1 MELIQLFSES
11 IRTLTVRV
19 MAFLL
24 TASVGLP
31 SGQMVSTG
39 DHQLYV
45 RCSGHGP
52 GPTVI
57 LETGAG
63 ANSTSFESVQAQ
75 VEKFARVCSYD
86 RAGLGKSDKP
96 TGPQT
101 ESGIVDDLHRLLVSI
116 HEPGPYLLVGHSLGG
131 VYVRAFQRHYPLL
144 VKGLVLVDSSHE
156 EQLNR
161 FTALSPELGKQ
172 FATQG
177 GRSTYDDMYR
187 LYGQLHP
194 GETLT
199 WHVDIPM
206 VVIEHK
212 RPTSSAAS
220 SASGPNH
227 ALPPVDQTWHEM
239 QVDLARRSPCA
250 QLWEAPQEGHDIPSE
265 QPDLVVKAVSTVWTE
280 IRSGCPP
287 SNEIGKH

>member
-1 MELIQLFSES
+1 LLLGTDPLFQQSA
-11 IRTLTVRV
+11 RADTLRQV
-19 MAFLL
+19 
-24 TASVGLP
+24 
-31 SGQMVSTG
+31 
-39 DHQLYV
+39 
-45 RCSGHGP
+45 HGP

-57 LETGAG
+57 LEAGAG
-63 ANSTSFESVQAQ
+63 ASSTNFERVQAQ

-86 RAGLGKSDKP
+86 RAGLGKSDKS
-96 TGPQT
+96 TGSPT
-101 ESGIVDDLHRLLVSI
+101 ESGIVDDLHQLLANV

-131 VYVRAFQRHYPLL
+131 VYVRAFQRRYPQL
-144 VKGLVLVDSSHE
+144 VKGLVLIDSSHE

-199 WHVDIPM
+199 WH
-206 VVIEHK
+206 
-212 RPTSSAAS
+212 
-220 SASGPNH
+220 
-227 ALPPVDQTWHEM
+227 EM

-250 QLWEAPQEGHDIPSE
+250 RLWEAPQEGHNIPSE

-287 SNEIGKH
+287 SSETGKH